1 MSKTINDIIE
11 DFDSKVNVQEVSKSI
26 EDENVEPVQEEQI
39 ETPEA
44 VEEGV
49 ENDKPEEQPVEAE
62 EVKEDVEPESEPTE
76 SDEKPE
82 TESEVAEEATE
93 PEVEKVEKSDKES
106 DKEDEEKKSSDDEDD
121 KEDKKDKKDKKADKE
136 DKDEKDEKDEDKED
150 VKKSDESEDVENV
163 EKSAISSQDIVGGF
177 EAVFKNMENLFE
189 TQKSLTDT
197 ITELKSEIVSL
208 REAREAISIEPKEV
222 NKSILLDKTSE
233 VTVEGKAVG
242 FVTKS
247 VDVEPDVAS
256 EQEDVVEVVVEGAEQ
271 QEEAPDKSDE
281 EQLFDSIRGIRDDLM
296 STYTRVAST
305 GQAPRG
311 ELEEIRQLWGRIK
324 SQDELARAQAFID
337 KYK

>member
-39 ETPEA
+39 ETLEA

-76 SDEKPE
+76 SDEKPA

-136 DKDEKDEKDEDKED
+136 DKDEKDEDKED

-208 REAREAISIEPKEV
+208 REAREAFAVEPEEV
-222 NKSILLDKTSE
+222 NKSILVDKVDGVS
-233 VTVEGKAVG
+233 VEGKAVG
-242 FVTKS
+242 FVSKS
-247 VDVEPDVAS
+247 VDVEADVTS
-256 EQEDVVEVVVEGAEQ
+256 EQEDVVEVVVEGSE
-271 QEEAPDKSDE
+271 QEEAPAKSDE
-281 EQLFDSIRGIRDDLM
+281 EQLFDSVRGIRDDLM
-296 STYTRVAST
+296 STYTRVASN

>member
-49 ENDKPEEQPVEAE
+49 ENDKPEEQTVEAE

-76 SDEKPE
+76 SDEKSE

-106 DKEDEEKKSSDDEDD
+106 DKEDEEKKSSDDDEDD

-136 DKDEKDEKDEDKED
+136 DKDEKDEDKED

-208 REAREAISIEPKEV
+208 REAREAISIEPEEV

>member
-62 EVKEDVEPESEPTE
+62 EVKEDVEPESEPTK

-82 TESEVAEEATE
+82 TESEVAEEVTE

-106 DKEDEEKKSSDDEDD
+106 DEEEKKSSDKEDDKDDKKAKKD
-121 KEDKKDKKDKKADKE
+121 KEDKKE
-136 DKDEKDEKDEDKED
+136 DKDKEDEDKED
-150 VKKSDESEDVENV
+150 VKKSDESEVSEPV
-163 EKSAISSQDIVGGF
+163 EKSTISPQDILGGF
-177 EAVFKNMENLFE
+177 EAVFKNMAGLVDV
-189 TQKSLTDT
+189 QKSLTDT

-208 REAREAISIEPKEV
+208 REAREAISIEPEEV
-222 NKSILLDKTSE
+222 NKSILVDKVDGVS
-233 VTVEGKAVG
+233 VEGKAVG
-242 FVTKS
+242 FVSKS
-247 VDVEPDVAS
+247 VDVEADVAS

-271 QEEAPDKSDE
+271 EEAPAKSDE
-281 EQLFDSIRGIRDDLM
+281 EQLFDSVRGIRDDLM
-296 STYTRVAST
+296 STYTRVASN

>member
-76 SDEKPE
+76 SDEKPA

-136 DKDEKDEKDEDKED
+136 DKDEKDEDKED

-208 REAREAISIEPKEV
+208 REAREAFAVEPEEV
-222 NKSILLDKTSE
+222 NKSILVDKVDGVS
-233 VTVEGKAVG
+233 VEGKAVG
-242 FVTKS
+242 FVSKS
-247 VDVEPDVAS
+247 VDVEADVTS
-256 EQEDVVEVVVEGAEQ
+256 EQEDVVEVVVEGSE
-271 QEEAPDKSDE
+271 QEEAPAKSDE
-281 EQLFDSIRGIRDDLM
+281 EQLFDSVRGIRDDLM
-296 STYTRVAST
+296 STYTRVASN

>member
-26 EDENVEPVQEEQI
+26 EDEQVEPVQEEAVEAP
-39 ETPEA
+39 ET

-49 ENDKPEEQPVEAE
+49 ESDKPEEQPVEAE
-62 EVKEDVEPESEPTE
+62 EVKEDAKPESEPAE
-76 SDEKPE
+76 SVEKSEP
-82 TESEVAEEATE
+82 ESEVAEEATE
-93 PEVEKVEKSDKES
+93 PEVEEVEKSDKES
-106 DKEDEEKKSSDDEDD
+106 DEEEKKSSDKEDDKDDKKAKKD
-121 KEDKKDKKDKKADKE
+121 KEDKKE
-136 DKDEKDEKDEDKED
+136 DKDKEDEDKED
-150 VKKSDESEDVENV
+150 VKKSDESEVSEPV
-163 EKSAISSQDIVGGF
+163 EKSTISPQDILGGF
-177 EAVFKNMENLFE
+177 EAVFKNMAGLVDV
-189 TQKSLTDT
+189 QKSLTDT

-208 REAREAISIEPKEV
+208 REAREAISIEPEEV

-247 VDVEPDVAS
+247 VDVEPDVTS

-281 EQLFDSIRGIRDDLM
+281 EQLFDSIRGIRDELM
-296 STYTRVAST
+296 STYTRVANN
-305 GQAPRG
+305 GQASRG
-311 ELEEIRQLWGRIK
+311 ELVEIRQLWGRIK

>member
-136 DKDEKDEKDEDKED
+136 DKDEKDEDKED

-208 REAREAISIEPKEV
+208 RESRTQAITMNTEDV
-222 NKSILLDKTSE
+222 NKSILVDKFDGLS
-233 VTVEGKAVG
+233 VEGKAVG
-242 FVTKS
+242 FVSKS
-247 VDVEPDVAS
+247 VDVEADVTS

-271 QEEAPDKSDE
+271 EEAPAKSDE
-281 EQLFDSIRGIRDDLM
+281 EQLFDSVRGIRDDLM
-296 STYTRVAST
+296 STYTRVASN

>member
-136 DKDEKDEKDEDKED
+136 DKDEKDEDKED

-208 REAREAISIEPKEV
+208 REAREAISIEPEEV

>member
-49 ENDKPEEQPVEAE
+49 ENAKPEEQPVEAE

-136 DKDEKDEKDEDKED
+136 DKDEKDEDKED
-150 VKKSDESEDVENV
+150 VKKSDESEDVEKV
-163 EKSAISSQDIVGGF
+163 EKSAISSQDILGGF
-177 EAVFKNMENLFE
+177 EAVFKNMAGLVDV
-189 TQKSLTDT
+189 QKSLTDT
-197 ITELKSEIVSL
+197 IAELKSEIVSL
-208 REAREAISIEPKEV
+208 REAREAIYIEPEEV

-242 FVTKS
+242 FVSKS
-247 VDVEPDVAS
+247 VDVEADVTS

-271 QEEAPDKSDE
+271 EEAPAKSDE
-281 EQLFDSIRGIRDDLM
+281 EQLFDSVRGIRDDLM
-296 STYTRVAST
+296 STYTRVASS

>member
-26 EDENVEPVQEEQI
+26 EDEQVEPVQEEAVEAP
-39 ETPEA
+39 ET

-49 ENDKPEEQPVEAE
+49 ESDKPEEQPVEAE
-62 EVKEDVEPESEPTE
+62 EVKEDA
-76 SDEKPE
+76 KP
-82 TESEVAEEATE
+82 ESEVAEEATE
-93 PEVEKVEKSDKES
+93 PEVEEVEKSDKES
-106 DKEDEEKKSSDDEDD
+106 DEEEKKSSDKEDDKDDKKAKKD
-121 KEDKKDKKDKKADKE
+121 KEDKKEDKDKE
-136 DKDEKDEKDEDKED
+136 DEDKEDEDKEDEDKED
-150 VKKSDESEDVENV
+150 VKKSDESEVSEPV
-163 EKSAISSQDIVGGF
+163 EKSTISPQDILGGF
-177 EAVFKNMENLFE
+177 EAVFKNMEGLVDV
-189 TQKSLTDT
+189 QKSLTDT
-197 ITELKSEIVSL
+197 IAELKSEIVSL
-208 REAREAISIEPKEV
+208 REAREAISIEPEEV

-247 VDVEPDVAS
+247 VDVQPDVTS

-281 EQLFDSIRGIRDDLM
+281 EQLFDSIRGIRDELM
-296 STYTRVAST
+296 STYTRVASN

-324 SQDELARAQAFID
+324 SQDELAHAQAFID

>member
-106 DKEDEEKKSSDDEDD
+106 DEEEKKSSDKEDDKDDKKAKKD
-121 KEDKKDKKDKKADKE
+121 KEDKKE
-136 DKDEKDEKDEDKED
+136 DKDKEDEDKED
-150 VKKSDESEDVENV
+150 VKKSDESEVSEPV
-163 EKSAISSQDIVGGF
+163 EKSTISPQDILGGF
-177 EAVFKNMENLFE
+177 EAVFKNMAGLVDV
-189 TQKSLTDT
+189 QKSLTDT

-208 REAREAISIEPKEV
+208 REAREAISIEPEEV

-247 VDVEPDVAS
+247 VDVQPDVTS

-271 QEEAPDKSDE
+271 EEAPAKSDE
-281 EQLFDSIRGIRDDLM
+281 EQLFDSVRGIRDDLM
-296 STYTRVAST
+296 STYTRVASN

>member
-1 MSKTINDIIE
+1 VSKTINDIIE

-49 ENDKPEEQPVEAE
+49 ENAKPEEQPVEAE

-136 DKDEKDEKDEDKED
+136 DKDEKDEDKED
-150 VKKSDESEDVENV
+150 VKKSDESEDVEKV

-177 EAVFKNMENLFE
+177 EAVFKNMANLFE
-189 TQKSLTDT
+189 IQKSLTDT

-208 REAREAISIEPKEV
+208 REAREAFVIEPEEV
-222 NKSILLDKTSE
+222 NKSILVDKVDGVS
-233 VTVEGKAVG
+233 VEGKAVG
-242 FVTKS
+242 FVSKS
-247 VDVEPDVAS
+247 VDVEADVTS
-256 EQEDVVEVVVEGAEQ
+256 KQEDVVEVVVEGAEQ
-271 QEEAPDKSDE
+271 EEAPAKSDE
-281 EQLFDSIRGIRDDLM
+281 EQLFDSVRGIRDDLM
-296 STYTRVAST
+296 STYTRVASN

>member
-136 DKDEKDEKDEDKED
+136 DKDEKDEDKED

-163 EKSAISSQDIVGGF
+163 EKSSISSQDIVGGF
-177 EAVFKNMENLFE
+177 EAVFKNMANLFE

-208 REAREAISIEPKEV
+208 RESHTQAITMNTEDV
-222 NKSILLDKTSE
+222 NKSILVDKVDGVS
-233 VTVEGKAVG
+233 VEGKAVG
-242 FVTKS
+242 FVSKS
-247 VDVEPDVAS
+247 VDVETDVAS

-271 QEEAPDKSDE
+271 EEAPAKSDE
-281 EQLFDSIRGIRDDLM
+281 EQLFDSVRGIRDDLM
-296 STYTRVAST
+296 STYTRVASN

>member
-26 EDENVEPVQEEQI
+26 EDEQVEPVQEEAVEAP
-39 ETPEA
+39 ET

-49 ENDKPEEQPVEAE
+49 ESDKPEEQPVEAE
-62 EVKEDVEPESEPTE
+62 EVKEDA
-76 SDEKPE
+76 KP
-82 TESEVAEEATE
+82 ESEVAEEATE
-93 PEVEKVEKSDKES
+93 PEVEEVEKSDKES
-106 DKEDEEKKSSDDEDD
+106 DEEEKKSSDKEDDKDDKKAKKD
-121 KEDKKDKKDKKADKE
+121 KEDKKEDKDKE
-136 DKDEKDEKDEDKED
+136 DEDKEDEDKED
-150 VKKSDESEDVENV
+150 VKKSDESEVSEPV
-163 EKSAISSQDIVGGF
+163 EKSTISPQDILGGF
-177 EAVFKNMENLFE
+177 EAVFKNLAGLVDV
-189 TQKSLTDT
+189 QKSLTDT

-208 REAREAISIEPKEV
+208 REAREAISIEPEEV

-247 VDVEPDVAS
+247 VDVQPDVTS

-281 EQLFDSIRGIRDDLM
+281 EQLFDSIRGIRDELM
-296 STYTRVAST
+296 STYTRVASN

-324 SQDELARAQAFID
+324 SQDELAHAQAFID

>member
-1 MSKTINDIIE
+1 MAGL
-11 DFDSKVNVQEVSKSI
+11 V
-26 EDENVEPVQEEQI
+26 
-39 ETPEA
+39 
-44 VEEGV
+44 
-49 ENDKPEEQPVEAE
+49 
-62 EVKEDVEPESEPTE
+62 DV
-76 SDEKPE
+76 
-82 TESEVAEEATE
+82 
-93 PEVEKVEKSDKES
+93 
-106 DKEDEEKKSSDDEDD
+106 
-121 KEDKKDKKDKKADKE
+121 
-136 DKDEKDEKDEDKED
+136 
-150 VKKSDESEDVENV
+150 
-163 EKSAISSQDIVGGF
+163 
-177 EAVFKNMENLFE
+177 
-189 TQKSLTDT
+189 QKSLTDT

-208 REAREAISIEPKEV
+208 REAREAISIEPEEV

-247 VDVEPDVAS
+247 VDVQPDVTS

-281 EQLFDSIRGIRDDLM
+281 EQLFDSVRGIRDDLM

>member
-82 TESEVAEEATE
+82 TESEVAEEVTE

-106 DKEDEEKKSSDDEDD
+106 DEEEKKSSDKEDD
-121 KEDKKDKKDKKADKE
+121 KDDKKAKKDKKDKKE
-136 DKDEKDEKDEDKED
+136 DKDKEDEDKED
-150 VKKSDESEDVENV
+150 VKKSDESEVSEPV
-163 EKSAISSQDIVGGF
+163 EKSTISPQDILGGF
-177 EAVFKNMENLFE
+177 EAVFKNLAGLVDV
-189 TQKSLTDT
+189 QKSLTDT

-208 REAREAISIEPKEV
+208 REAREAISIEPEEV

-247 VDVEPDVAS
+247 VDVEPDVTS

-281 EQLFDSIRGIRDDLM
+281 EQLFDSIRGIRDELM
-296 STYTRVAST
+296 STYTRVASN

-324 SQDELARAQAFID
+324 SQDELAHAQAFID

>member
-106 DKEDEEKKSSDDEDD
+106 DEEEKKSSDKEDDKDDKKAKKD
-121 KEDKKDKKDKKADKE
+121 KEDKKE
-136 DKDEKDEKDEDKED
+136 DKDKEDEDKED
-150 VKKSDESEDVENV
+150 VKKSDESEVSEPV
-163 EKSAISSQDIVGGF
+163 EKSTISPQDILGGF
-177 EAVFKNMENLFE
+177 EAVFKNMAGLVDV
-189 TQKSLTDT
+189 QKSLTDT

-208 REAREAISIEPKEV
+208 REAREAISIEPEEV

-247 VDVEPDVAS
+247 VDVQPDVTS

-281 EQLFDSIRGIRDDLM
+281 EQLFDSIRGIRDELM
-296 STYTRVAST
+296 STYTRVASN

-324 SQDELARAQAFID
+324 SQDELAHAQAFID

>member
-82 TESEVAEEATE
+82 TESEVAEEVTE

-106 DKEDEEKKSSDDEDD
+106 DEEEKKSSDKEDD
-121 KEDKKDKKDKKADKE
+121 KDDKKAKKDKENKKE
-136 DKDEKDEKDEDKED
+136 DKDKEDEDKED
-150 VKKSDESEDVENV
+150 VKKSDESEVSEPV
-163 EKSAISSQDIVGGF
+163 EKSTISPQDILGGF
-177 EAVFKNMENLFE
+177 EAVFKNMAGLVDV
-189 TQKSLTDT
+189 QKSLTDT

-208 REAREAISIEPKEV
+208 REAREAISIEPEEV
-222 NKSILLDKTSE
+222 NKSILVDKVDGVS
-233 VTVEGKAVG
+233 VEGKAVG
-242 FVTKS
+242 FVSKS
-247 VDVEPDVAS
+247 VDVEADVAS

-271 QEEAPDKSDE
+271 EEAPAKSDE
-281 EQLFDSIRGIRDDLM
+281 EQLFDSVRGIRDDLM
-296 STYTRVAST
+296 STYTRVASN

>member
-26 EDENVEPVQEEQI
+26 EDEQVEPVQEEAVEAP
-39 ETPEA
+39 ET

-49 ENDKPEEQPVEAE
+49 ESDKPEEQPVEAE
-62 EVKEDVEPESEPTE
+62 EVKEDAKSESESAE
-76 SDEKPE
+76 SVEKSEP
-82 TESEVAEEATE
+82 ESEVAEEATE
-93 PEVEKVEKSDKES
+93 PEVEEVEKSDKES
-106 DKEDEEKKSSDDEDD
+106 DEEEKKSSDKEDD
-121 KEDKKDKKDKKADKE
+121 KDDKKAKKNKEDKKE
-136 DKDEKDEKDEDKED
+136 DKDKEDEDKED
-150 VKKSDESEDVENV
+150 VKKSDESEVSEPV
-163 EKSAISSQDIVGGF
+163 EKSTISPQDILGGF
-177 EAVFKNMENLFE
+177 EAVFKNMAGLVDV
-189 TQKSLTDT
+189 QKSLTDT

-208 REAREAISIEPKEV
+208 REAREAISIEPEEV

-247 VDVEPDVAS
+247 VDVQPDVTS

-281 EQLFDSIRGIRDDLM
+281 EQLFDSIRGIRDELM
-296 STYTRVAST
+296 STYTRVASN

-324 SQDELARAQAFID
+324 SQDELAHAQAFID

>member
-26 EDENVEPVQEEQI
+26 EDEQVEPVQEEAVEAP
-39 ETPEA
+39 ET

-49 ENDKPEEQPVEAE
+49 ESDKPEEQPVEAE
-62 EVKEDVEPESEPTE
+62 EVKEDAKPESEPAE
-76 SDEKPE
+76 SVEKSEP
-82 TESEVAEEATE
+82 ESEVAEEATE
-93 PEVEKVEKSDKES
+93 PEVEEVEKSDKES
-106 DKEDEEKKSSDDEDD
+106 DEEEKKSSDKEDDKDDKKAKKD
-121 KEDKKDKKDKKADKE
+121 KEDKKE
-136 DKDEKDEKDEDKED
+136 DKDKEDEDKED
-150 VKKSDESEDVENV
+150 VKKSDESEVSEPV
-163 EKSAISSQDIVGGF
+163 EKSTISPQDILGGF
-177 EAVFKNMENLFE
+177 EAVFKNMAGLVDV
-189 TQKSLTDT
+189 QKSLIDT

-208 REAREAISIEPKEV
+208 REAREAISIEPEEV

-247 VDVEPDVAS
+247 VDVEPDVTS

-271 QEEAPDKSDE
+271 EEAPAKSDE
-281 EQLFDSIRGIRDDLM
+281 EQLFDSVRGIRDDLM

>member
-82 TESEVAEEATE
+82 PESEVAEEATE

-136 DKDEKDEKDEDKED
+136 DKDEKDEDKED

-177 EAVFKNMENLFE
+177 EAVFKNMANLFE

-208 REAREAISIEPKEV
+208 RESHAQAITMNTEDV
-222 NKSILLDKTSE
+222 NKSILVDKVDGVS
-233 VTVEGKAVG
+233 VEGKAVG
-242 FVTKS
+242 FVSKS
-247 VDVEPDVAS
+247 VDVEADVAS

-271 QEEAPDKSDE
+271 EEAPAKSDE
-281 EQLFDSIRGIRDDLM
+281 EQLFDSVRGIRDDLM
-296 STYTRVAST
+296 STYTRVASN

>member
-26 EDENVEPVQEEQI
+26 EDEQVEPVQEEAVEAP
-39 ETPEA
+39 ET

-49 ENDKPEEQPVEAE
+49 ESDKPEEQPVEAE
-62 EVKEDVEPESEPTE
+62 EVKEDAKPESEPAE
-76 SDEKPE
+76 SVEKSEP
-82 TESEVAEEATE
+82 ESEVAEEATE
-93 PEVEKVEKSDKES
+93 PEVEEVEKSDKES
-106 DKEDEEKKSSDDEDD
+106 DEEEKKSSDKEDD
-121 KEDKKDKKDKKADKE
+121 KEDDKDDKKAKKDKE
-136 DKDEKDEKDEDKED
+136 DKKEDKDKEDEDKED
-150 VKKSDESEDVENV
+150 VKKSDESEVSEPV
-163 EKSAISSQDIVGGF
+163 EKSTISPQDILGGF
-177 EAVFKNMENLFE
+177 EAVFKNMAGLVDV
-189 TQKSLTDT
+189 QKSLTDT

-208 REAREAISIEPKEV
+208 REAREAISIEPEEV

-247 VDVEPDVAS
+247 VDVQPDVTS

-281 EQLFDSIRGIRDDLM
+281 EQLFDSVRGIRDDLM

>member
-26 EDENVEPVQEEQI
+26 EDEQVEPVQEEAVEAP
-39 ETPEA
+39 ET

-49 ENDKPEEQPVEAE
+49 ESDKPEEQPVEAE
-62 EVKEDVEPESEPTE
+62 EVKEDAKPESEPAE
-76 SDEKPE
+76 SVEKSEP
-82 TESEVAEEATE
+82 ESEVAEEATE

-136 DKDEKDEKDEDKED
+136 DKDEKDEDKED

-208 REAREAISIEPKEV
+208 REAREAFAVEPEEV
-222 NKSILLDKTSE
+222 NKSILVDKVDGVS
-233 VTVEGKAVG
+233 VEGKAVG
-242 FVTKS
+242 FVSKS
-247 VDVEPDVAS
+247 VDVEADVTS
-256 EQEDVVEVVVEGAEQ
+256 EQEDVVEVVVEGSE
-271 QEEAPDKSDE
+271 QEEAPAKSDE
-281 EQLFDSIRGIRDDLM
+281 EQLFDSVRGIRDDLM
-296 STYTRVAST
+296 STYTRVASN

>member
-76 SDEKPE
+76 SDEKSE

-106 DKEDEEKKSSDDEDD
+106 DKEDEEKKSSDDDEDD

-136 DKDEKDEKDEDKED
+136 DKDEKDEDKED

-208 REAREAISIEPKEV
+208 REAREAISIEPEEV

>member
-26 EDENVEPVQEEQI
+26 EDEQVEPVQEEAVEAP
-39 ETPEA
+39 ET

-49 ENDKPEEQPVEAE
+49 ESDKPEEQPVEAE
-62 EVKEDVEPESEPTE
+62 EVKEDA
-76 SDEKPE
+76 KP
-82 TESEVAEEATE
+82 ESEVAEEATE
-93 PEVEKVEKSDKES
+93 PEVEEVEKSDKES
-106 DKEDEEKKSSDDEDD
+106 DEEEKKSSDKEDDKDDKKAKKD
-121 KEDKKDKKDKKADKE
+121 KEDKKEDKDKE
-136 DKDEKDEKDEDKED
+136 DKEDEDKED
-150 VKKSDESEDVENV
+150 VKKSDESEVSEPV
-163 EKSAISSQDIVGGF
+163 EKSTISPQDILGGF
-177 EAVFKNMENLFE
+177 EAVFKNLAGLVDV
-189 TQKSLTDT
+189 QKSLTDT

-208 REAREAISIEPKEV
+208 REAREAISIEPEEV

-247 VDVEPDVAS
+247 VDVEPDVTS

-281 EQLFDSIRGIRDDLM
+281 EQLFDSIRGIRDELM
-296 STYTRVAST
+296 STYTRVASN

-324 SQDELARAQAFID
+324 SQDELAHAQAFID

>member
-136 DKDEKDEKDEDKED
+136 DKDEKDEDKED

-208 REAREAISIEPKEV
+208 REAREAFSIEPEEV

>member
-26 EDENVEPVQEEQI
+26 EDEQVEPVQEEAVEAP
-39 ETPEA
+39 ET

-49 ENDKPEEQPVEAE
+49 ESDKPEEQPVEAE
-62 EVKEDVEPESEPTE
+62 EVKEDAKSESEPAE
-76 SDEKPE
+76 SVEKSEP
-82 TESEVAEEATE
+82 ESEVAEEATE
-93 PEVEKVEKSDKES
+93 PEVEEVEKSDKES
-106 DKEDEEKKSSDDEDD
+106 DEEEKKSSDKEDDKDDKKAKKD
-121 KEDKKDKKDKKADKE
+121 KEDKKE
-136 DKDEKDEKDEDKED
+136 DKDKEDEDKED
-150 VKKSDESEDVENV
+150 VKKSDESEVPEPV
-163 EKSAISSQDIVGGF
+163 EKSTISPQDILGGF
-177 EAVFKNMENLFE
+177 EAVFKNLAGLVDV
-189 TQKSLTDT
+189 QKSLTDT

-208 REAREAISIEPKEV
+208 REAREAFSIEPEEV

-247 VDVEPDVAS
+247 VDVEPDVTS

-281 EQLFDSIRGIRDDLM
+281 EQLFDSIRGIRDELM
-296 STYTRVAST
+296 STYTRVASN

-324 SQDELARAQAFID
+324 SKDELAHAQAFID

>member
-26 EDENVEPVQEEQI
+26 EDEQVEPVQEEAVEAP
-39 ETPEA
+39 ETI
-44 VEEGV
+44 EEGV
-49 ENDKPEEQPVEAE
+49 ESDKPEEQPVEAE
-62 EVKEDVEPESEPTE
+62 EVKEDAKPESEPAE
-76 SDEKPE
+76 SVEKSEP
-82 TESEVAEEATE
+82 ESEVAEEATE
-93 PEVEKVEKSDKES
+93 PEVEEVEKSDKES
-106 DKEDEEKKSSDDEDD
+106 DEEEKKSSDKEDDKDDKKAKKD
-121 KEDKKDKKDKKADKE
+121 KEDKKE
-136 DKDEKDEKDEDKED
+136 DKDKEDEDKED
-150 VKKSDESEDVENV
+150 VKKSDESEVSEPV
-163 EKSAISSQDIVGGF
+163 EKSTISPQDILGGF
-177 EAVFKNMENLFE
+177 EAVFKNMAGLVDV
-189 TQKSLTDT
+189 QKSLIDT

-208 REAREAISIEPKEV
+208 REAREAISIEPEEV

-247 VDVEPDVAS
+247 VDVEPDVTS

-271 QEEAPDKSDE
+271 EEAPAKSDE
-281 EQLFDSIRGIRDDLM
+281 EQLFDSVRGIRDDLM
-296 STYTRVAST
+296 STYTRVASN

>member
-26 EDENVEPVQEEQI
+26 EDEQVEPVQEEAVEAP
-39 ETPEA
+39 ET

-49 ENDKPEEQPVEAE
+49 ESDKPEEQPVEAE
-62 EVKEDVEPESEPTE
+62 EVKEDAKSESEPAE
-76 SDEKPE
+76 SVEKSEP
-82 TESEVAEEATE
+82 ESEVAEEATE
-93 PEVEKVEKSDKES
+93 PEVEEVEKSDKES
-106 DKEDEEKKSSDDEDD
+106 DEEEKKSSDKEDDKDNKKAKKD
-121 KEDKKDKKDKKADKE
+121 KEDKKE
-136 DKDEKDEKDEDKED
+136 DKDKEDEDKED
-150 VKKSDESEDVENV
+150 VKKSNESEVSEPV
-163 EKSAISSQDIVGGF
+163 EKSTISPQDIIGGF
-177 EAVFKNMENLFE
+177 EAVFKNMEGLVDV
-189 TQKSLTDT
+189 QKSLTDT
-197 ITELKSEIVSL
+197 IAELKSEIVSL
-208 REAREAISIEPKEV
+208 REAREAISIEPEEV

-247 VDVEPDVAS
+247 VDVQPDVTS

-281 EQLFDSIRGIRDDLM
+281 EQLFDSIRGIRDELM
-296 STYTRVAST
+296 STYTRVASN

-324 SQDELARAQAFID
+324 SQDELAHAQAFID

>member
-26 EDENVEPVQEEQI
+26 EDEQVEPVQEEAVEAP
-39 ETPEA
+39 ET

-49 ENDKPEEQPVEAE
+49 ESDKPEEQPVEAE

-82 TESEVAEEATE
+82 TESEVAEEVTE

-106 DKEDEEKKSSDDEDD
+106 DEEEKKSSDKEDD
-121 KEDKKDKKDKKADKE
+121 KDDKKAKKDKKE
-136 DKDEKDEKDEDKED
+136 DKDKEDEDKED
-150 VKKSDESEDVENV
+150 VKKSDESEVSEPV
-163 EKSAISSQDIVGGF
+163 EKSTISPQDILGGF
-177 EAVFKNMENLFE
+177 EAVFKNMAGLVDV
-189 TQKSLTDT
+189 QKSLTDT

-208 REAREAISIEPKEV
+208 REAREAISIEPEEV
-222 NKSILLDKTSE
+222 NKSILVDKVDGVS
-233 VTVEGKAVG
+233 VEGKAVG
-242 FVTKS
+242 FVSKS
-247 VDVEPDVAS
+247 VDVEADVAS

-271 QEEAPDKSDE
+271 EEAPAKSDE
-281 EQLFDSIRGIRDDLM
+281 EQLFDSVRGIRDDLM
-296 STYTRVAST
+296 STYTRVASN

>member
-26 EDENVEPVQEEQI
+26 EDEQVEPVQEEAVEAP
-39 ETPEA
+39 ET

-49 ENDKPEEQPVEAE
+49 ESDKPEEQPVEAE
-62 EVKEDVEPESEPTE
+62 EVKKDAKPESEPAE
-76 SDEKPE
+76 SVEKSEP
-82 TESEVAEEATE
+82 ESEVAEEATE
-93 PEVEKVEKSDKES
+93 PEVEEVEKSDKES
-106 DKEDEEKKSSDDEDD
+106 DEEEKKSSDKEDDKDDKKAKKD
-121 KEDKKDKKDKKADKE
+121 KEDKKEDKKEDEDKE
-136 DKDEKDEKDEDKED
+136 DEDKED
-150 VKKSDESEDVENV
+150 VKKSDESEVSEPV
-163 EKSAISSQDIVGGF
+163 EKSTISPQDILGGF
-177 EAVFKNMENLFE
+177 EAVFKNLAGLVDV
-189 TQKSLTDT
+189 QKSLTDT

-208 REAREAISIEPKEV
+208 REAREAISIEPEEV

-247 VDVEPDVAS
+247 VDVQPDVTS

-281 EQLFDSIRGIRDDLM
+281 EQLFDSIRGIRDELM
-296 STYTRVAST
+296 STYTRVASN

-324 SQDELARAQAFID
+324 SQDELAHAQAFID

>member
-26 EDENVEPVQEEQI
+26 EDEQVEPVQEEAVEAP
-39 ETPEA
+39 ET

-49 ENDKPEEQPVEAE
+49 ESDKPEEQPVEAE
-62 EVKEDVEPESEPTE
+62 EVKEDAKSESEPAE
-76 SDEKPE
+76 SVEKSEP
-82 TESEVAEEATE
+82 ESEVAEEATE

-136 DKDEKDEKDEDKED
+136 DKDEKDEDKED

-208 REAREAISIEPKEV
+208 REAREAFAVEPEEV
-222 NKSILLDKTSE
+222 NKSILVDKVDGVS
-233 VTVEGKAVG
+233 VEGKAVG
-242 FVTKS
+242 FVSKS
-247 VDVEPDVAS
+247 VDVEADVTS
-256 EQEDVVEVVVEGAEQ
+256 EQEDVVEVVVEGSE
-271 QEEAPDKSDE
+271 QEEAPAKSDE
-281 EQLFDSIRGIRDDLM
+281 EQLFDSVRGIRDDLM
-296 STYTRVAST
+296 STYTRVASN

>member
-26 EDENVEPVQEEQI
+26 EDEQVEPVQEEAVEAP
-39 ETPEA
+39 ET

-49 ENDKPEEQPVEAE
+49 ESDKPEEQPVEAE
-62 EVKEDVEPESEPTE
+62 EVKEDAKPESEPAE
-76 SDEKPE
+76 SVEKSEP
-82 TESEVAEEATE
+82 ESEVAEEATE
-93 PEVEKVEKSDKES
+93 PEVEEVEKSDKES
-106 DKEDEEKKSSDDEDD
+106 DEEEKKSSDKEDDKDDKKAKKD
-121 KEDKKDKKDKKADKE
+121 KEDKKEDEDKE
-136 DKDEKDEKDEDKED
+136 DEDKED
-150 VKKSDESEDVENV
+150 VKKSDESEVSEPV
-163 EKSAISSQDIVGGF
+163 EKSTISPQDILGGF
-177 EAVFKNMENLFE
+177 EAVFKNMAGLVDV
-189 TQKSLTDT
+189 QKSLIDT

-208 REAREAISIEPKEV
+208 REAREAISIEPEEV

-247 VDVEPDVAS
+247 VDVEPDVTS

-271 QEEAPDKSDE
+271 EEAPAKSDE
-281 EQLFDSIRGIRDDLM
+281 EQLFDSVRGIRDDLM

>member
-93 PEVEKVEKSDKES
+93 PEVEEVEKSDKES
-106 DKEDEEKKSSDDEDD
+106 DEEEKKSSDDEDD

-136 DKDEKDEKDEDKED
+136 DKDEKDEDKED

-208 REAREAISIEPKEV
+208 REAREAISIEPEEV

>member
-11 DFDSKVNVQEVSKSI
+11 DFDSKLNVQEVSKSI
-26 EDENVEPVQEEQI
+26 EDEQVEPVQEEAVEAP
-39 ETPEA
+39 ET

-49 ENDKPEEQPVEAE
+49 ESDKPEEQPVEAE
-62 EVKEDVEPESEPTE
+62 EVKEDAKPESEPAE
-76 SDEKPE
+76 SVEKSEP
-82 TESEVAEEATE
+82 ESEVAEEATE
-93 PEVEKVEKSDKES
+93 PEVEEVEKSDKES
-106 DKEDEEKKSSDDEDD
+106 DEEEKKSSDKEDDKDDKKAKKD
-121 KEDKKDKKDKKADKE
+121 KEDKKE
-136 DKDEKDEKDEDKED
+136 DKDNEDEDKED
-150 VKKSDESEDVENV
+150 VKKSDESEVSEPV
-163 EKSAISSQDIVGGF
+163 EKSTISPQDIIGGF
-177 EAVFKNMENLFE
+177 EAVFKNMEGLVDV
-189 TQKSLTDT
+189 QKSLTDT
-197 ITELKSEIVSL
+197 IAELKSEIVSL
-208 REAREAISIEPKEV
+208 HEAREAISIEPEEV

-247 VDVEPDVAS
+247 VDVQPDVTS

-281 EQLFDSIRGIRDDLM
+281 EQLFDSIRGIRDELM
-296 STYTRVAST
+296 STYTRVASN

-324 SQDELARAQAFID
+324 SQDELAHAQAFID

>member
-26 EDENVEPVQEEQI
+26 EDEQVEPVQEEAVEAP
-39 ETPEA
+39 ET

-49 ENDKPEEQPVEAE
+49 ESDKPEEQPVEAE
-62 EVKEDVEPESEPTE
+62 EVKEDAKPESEPAE
-76 SDEKPE
+76 SVEKSE
-82 TESEVAEEATE
+82 LESEVAEEATE
-93 PEVEKVEKSDKES
+93 PEVEEVEKSDKES
-106 DKEDEEKKSSDDEDD
+106 DEEEKKSSDKEDDKDDKKAKKD
-121 KEDKKDKKDKKADKE
+121 KEDKKE
-136 DKDEKDEKDEDKED
+136 DKDKEDEDKED
-150 VKKSDESEDVENV
+150 VKKSDESEVSEPV
-163 EKSAISSQDIVGGF
+163 EKSTISPQDILGGF
-177 EAVFKNMENLFE
+177 EAVFKNLAGLVDV
-189 TQKSLTDT
+189 QKSLTDT

-208 REAREAISIEPKEV
+208 REAREAISIEPEEV

-247 VDVEPDVAS
+247 VDVEPDVNS

-281 EQLFDSIRGIRDDLM
+281 EQLFDSIRGIRDELM

-324 SQDELARAQAFID
+324 SQDELAHAQAFID

>member
-82 TESEVAEEATE
+82 TESEVAEEVTE

-106 DKEDEEKKSSDDEDD
+106 DEEEKKSSDKEDD
-121 KEDKKDKKDKKADKE
+121 KDDKKAKKDKKE
-136 DKDEKDEKDEDKED
+136 DKDKEDEDKED
-150 VKKSDESEDVENV
+150 VKKSDESEVSEPV
-163 EKSAISSQDIVGGF
+163 EKSTISPQDILGGF
-177 EAVFKNMENLFE
+177 EAVFKNMAGLVDV
-189 TQKSLTDT
+189 QKSLTDT

-208 REAREAISIEPKEV
+208 REAREAISIEPEEV
-222 NKSILLDKTSE
+222 NKSILVDKVDGVS
-233 VTVEGKAVG
+233 VEGKAVG
-242 FVTKS
+242 FVSKS
-247 VDVEPDVAS
+247 VDVEADVAS

-271 QEEAPDKSDE
+271 EEAPAKSDE
-281 EQLFDSIRGIRDDLM
+281 EQLFDSVRGIRDDLM
-296 STYTRVAST
+296 STYTRVASN

>member
-62 EVKEDVEPESEPTE
+62 EVKEDVEPESEPIE
-76 SDEKPE
+76 SDEKPETE

-136 DKDEKDEKDEDKED
+136 DKDEKDKDKED

-177 EAVFKNMENLFE
+177 EVVFKNMANLFE

-208 REAREAISIEPKEV
+208 RESHTQAITMNTEDV
-222 NKSILLDKTSE
+222 NKSILVDKVDGVS
-233 VTVEGKAVG
+233 VEGKAVG
-242 FVTKS
+242 FVSKS
-247 VDVEPDVAS
+247 VDVEADVAS

-271 QEEAPDKSDE
+271 EEAPAKSDE
-281 EQLFDSIRGIRDDLM
+281 EQLFDSVRGIRDDLM
-296 STYTRVAST
+296 STYTRVASN

>member
-26 EDENVEPVQEEQI
+26 EDEQVEPVQEEAVEAP
-39 ETPEA
+39 ET

-49 ENDKPEEQPVEAE
+49 ESDKPEEQPVEAE
-62 EVKEDVEPESEPTE
+62 EVKKDA
-76 SDEKPE
+76 KP
-82 TESEVAEEATE
+82 ESEVAEEATE
-93 PEVEKVEKSDKES
+93 PEVEEVEKSDKES
-106 DKEDEEKKSSDDEDD
+106 DEEEKKSSDKEDDKDDKKAKKD
-121 KEDKKDKKDKKADKE
+121 KEDKKEDKDKE
-136 DKDEKDEKDEDKED
+136 DEDKEDEDKEDEDKED
-150 VKKSDESEDVENV
+150 VKKSDESEVSEPV
-163 EKSAISSQDIVGGF
+163 EKSTISPQDILGGF
-177 EAVFKNMENLFE
+177 EAVFKNLAGLVDV
-189 TQKSLTDT
+189 QKSLTDT

-208 REAREAISIEPKEV
+208 REAREAISIEPEEV

-247 VDVEPDVAS
+247 VDVQPDVTS

-281 EQLFDSIRGIRDDLM
+281 EQLFDSIRGIRDELM
-296 STYTRVAST
+296 STYTRVASN

-324 SQDELARAQAFID
+324 SQDELAHAQAFID